1 MENYGVMTA
10 ADTLRIE
17 RLLPGPLERVWQY
30 LVDSDKR
37 RQWLAAGELEQ
48 RSGAPLELVFRNGEL
63 SQSDDRAPDKYADIA
78 EEAKL
83 RGEVIDCE
91 SPRQL
96 TLSWGSPSGEAS
108 EVRFELEPRGD
119 KVLLVVTHSRLR
131 SRDETL
137 SVSAGWHTHL
147 DILGAKLRGETP
159 PSFWSEHTR
168 LEAEYL
174 QRLAQ

>member
-1 MENYGVMTA
+1 M
-10 ADTLRIE
+10 
-17 RLLPGPLERVWQY
+17 
-30 LVDSDKR
+30 
-37 RQWLAAGELEQ
+37 
-48 RSGAPLELVFRNGEL
+48 FRNSEL
-63 SQSDDRAPDKYADIA
+63 SQSGDRAPDKYADIA

-83 RGEVIDCE
+83 RGEVIDCDP
-91 SPRQL
+91 PRQL
-96 TLSWGSPSGEAS
+96 TLSWGSPAGEAS
-108 EVRFELEPRGD
+108 EVRFDLEPRGD
-119 KVLLVVTHSRLR
+119 KVLLVVTHSRLQ